1 MSVHGAFAVVG
12 HLRSA
17 TRAGVS
23 ARSATFIGHALDGRC
38 TLKPSTPRAHRFPCS
53 GLVAFGALGASRAL
67 GSGAKARSVRSSGAF
82 SKVAVA
88 RAWLQMSPALALRLA
103 QRPGRR
109 SVRAPASPVRQGAV
123 RFNALRSSGIGAC
136 LVRTVPSAR
145 LCPNLSFERTSNG
158 EARLRFF
165 PSAFAPLAAAQLQR

>member
-1 MSVHGAFAVVG
+1 MSVHSAFAVVG

-17 TRAGVS
+17 TRAGVG

-38 TLKPSTPRAHRFPCS
+38 TLKPPTPRAHRFPCS
-53 GLVAFGALGASRAL
+53 GFVALGALGVSREF
-67 GSGAKARSVRSSGAF
+67 GSSARARSVRSSGAF

-88 RAWLQMSPALALRLA
+88 REWLLMSPALALRLA

-109 SVRAPASPVRQGAV
+109 SVRAPASPVRQGTV

-136 LVRTVPSAR
+136 QVRTVPSAR
-145 LCPNLSFERTSNG
+145 FLDQIEFALIESSFSTQQYGPGRTMY
-158 EARLRFF
+158 
-165 PSAFAPLAAAQLQR
+165 